1 MNMRHS
7 VVAVLVL
14 GALAT
19 GAQAVQPPKLKPG
32 LWEMQMQG
40 GHMGGQQAPDAAE
53 MSKAM
58 QQMQA
63 QLAKMPPEQRKMI
76 EAQMGNMGVA
86 MSNSGGI
93 RICLTEEDIKRD
105 AIPVSDGKCSS
116 KVKSRTANRWVMTH
130 ACTDPVTSG
139 EAEVVFEGSQAYR
152 VKAKGTV
159 VQNGKTQPYEM
170 AMRMQHVSADCGK
183 VKPASEA
190 QKAYEQ
196 QLKHLQKPARP
207 SR

>member
-7 VVAVLVL
+7 VMAVLVL
-14 GALAT
+14 GLVSV
-19 GAQAVQPPKLKPG
+19 GVQAAQPPKLKAG

-40 GHMGGQQAPDAAE
+40 GHMGGQKAPDAAE
-53 MSKAM
+53 MNKAM

-76 EAQMGNMGVA
+76 EAQMGGMGMAVGG
-86 MSNSGGI
+86 NGGI

-105 AIPVSDGKCSS
+105 AIPVSDGKCTS
-116 KVKSRTANRWVMTH
+116 KVKSRSANRWVMTH

-139 EAEVVFEGSQAYR
+139 EAEVTFEGPHAYR
-152 VKAKGTV
+152 VKATGTV
-159 VQNGKTQPYEM
+159 TRNGKAQPYEM
-170 AMRMQHVSADCGK
+170 GMRMQHVSADCGN

-190 QKAYEQ
+190 HKQYQEQMQKMQ
-196 QLKHLQKPARP
+196 QRP
-207 SR
+207 SRY

>member
-1 MNMRHS
+1 MNVMKG
-7 VVAVLVL
+7 VL
-14 GALAT
+14 GAVVLAAMT
-19 GAQAVQPPKLKPG
+19 GVAMAAQPPQLKPG

-53 MSKAM
+53 MNKAM

-76 EAQMGNMGVA
+76 EAQMGSMGVS
-86 MSNSGGI
+86 MSGNGGI

-105 AIPVSDGKCSS
+105 AIPVSDGKCTS
-116 KVKSRTANRWVMTH
+116 KIKSRTANRWVMTH

-139 EAEVVFEGSQAYR
+139 EAEVVFEGSHAYR

-183 VKPASEA
+183 VKPASQM

-196 QLKHLQKPARP
+196 QMQKQPVR
-207 SR
+207 